1 MKYKGRLEIGIVKR
15 ESWIVTSFTDS
26 GEGIP
31 AEIQS
36 RIFDPFFTTKKH
48 GEGIGLGLDISKK
61 IIEKLGGKI
70 DFETAPGKTKFNVWL
85 RAAEINS

>member
-70 DFETAPGKTKFNVWL
+70 DFEN
-85 RAAEINS
+85 